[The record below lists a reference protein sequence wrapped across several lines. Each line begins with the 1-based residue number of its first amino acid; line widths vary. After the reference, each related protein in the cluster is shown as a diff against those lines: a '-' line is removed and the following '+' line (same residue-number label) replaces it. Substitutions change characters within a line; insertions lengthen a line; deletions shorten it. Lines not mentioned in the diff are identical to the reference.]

1 MFECIIAFE
10 ASEIKRSLR
19 MTRKYDIM
27 FIFTVVIHMKY
38 AFLLTLLFLY
48 VRIILLKTVIFIYKE
63 DINMKK
69 LTALILAFIMIFST
83 LPVVF
88 AADSYKCSCDIT
100 PIIYVKGRTNIY
112 KDRYD
117 ELNDENMAETNIT
130 GDTGSLVETA
140 ANIVSSLG
148 VALLTD
154 KWDNYCDVLFEEIRP
169 IYDQYKLNNDGEKD
183 EGSKTGI
190 DPNWDVDNIIKNLKT
205 DGVRHGHT
213 SNGLNWPQYMQF
225 QYDMRL
231 DPCVN
236 AKDLK
241 KLIDAVKEETGHN
254 KVNIV
259 CRCEGN
265 VIVNAYFNMYT
276 EEAKEEVESVIMYN
290 SIASGA
296 EIADELYSNKVD
308 LDADAMNRF
317 INGFLDTSPVLD
329 LVKETVNILTYA
341 GVVDIG
347 LDFIEDIYDKVSLN
361 LMPRLIREIFG
372 TCPGWWGMVSPE
384 AFEDAKAFVL
394 ESDNTDGKY
403 DKLIQKIDDYNVYKA
418 NARNIL
424 EELQSSGVKVYVIA
438 KYGEQIYPVIEN
450 ADLLGDGVVSLH
462 KQTFNGATTSKLT
475 NTLADDYIA
484 ERTEIGLADYISAD
498 KKVDGSTAAFAEHTW
513 YIKNLPHHDYPW
525 SVEFMVC
532 DIFNYDG
539 YATPADFGDKYPR
552 YIHYEETME
561 LIFNFTEPAMVG
573 KLTPLTEDNANANND
588 TTDTS
593 SRFVVLFKFIKAI
606 INFIVS
612 LFNK

>member
-1 MFECIIAFE
+1 
-10 ASEIKRSLR
+10 
-19 MTRKYDIM
+19 
-27 FIFTVVIHMKY
+27 
-38 AFLLTLLFLY
+38 
-48 VRIILLKTVIFIYKE
+48 
-63 DINMKK
+63 MKK
-69 LTALILAFIMIFST
+69 FLALVLALLMIISSV
-83 LPVVF
+83 PVAF
-88 AADSYKCSCDIT
+88 AADSYKCNCDVT

-117 ELNDENMAETNIT
+117 ELSDENMAETNLS
-130 GDTGSLVETA
+130 GGTGSVVDAA
-140 ANIVSSLG
+140 ANIVSALG
-148 VALLTD
+148 IALLTD
-154 KWDNYCDVLFEEIRP
+154 EWDNYCDVLFEEVRP

-183 EGSKTGI
+183 EGNKSGI
-190 DPNWDVDNIIKNLKT
+190 APEWDVDNIIKKLKT
-205 DGVRHGHT
+205 DGVKYGHT
-213 SNGLNWPQYMQF
+213 SNGKNWPQYMQF

-231 DPCVN
+231 DPREN

-241 KLIDAVKEETGHN
+241 KLVDAVKAETGHD

-276 EEAKEEVESVIMYN
+276 EEAKQEVESVIMYN

-308 LDADAMNRF
+308 LDPDAMNRF

-329 LVKETVNILTYA
+329 LVKESVNLLTYT
-341 GVVDIG
+341 GTLDMG
-347 LDFIEDIYDKVSLN
+347 LDFIEDIYDKISLN

-384 AFEDAKAFVL
+384 AVEDAKAFVL
-394 ESDNTDGKY
+394 ESDNADGKY
-403 DKLIQKIDDYNVYKA
+403 DKLIEKIDEYNVYKA

-424 EELQSSGVKVYVIA
+424 EELQASGVKVYVIA

-462 KQTFNGATTSKLT
+462 KQTFCGATTSKINT
-475 NTLADDYIA
+475 TLAEDYIA
-484 ERTEIGLADYISAD
+484 ERTEKGFGDYISAD
-498 KKVDGSTAAFAEHTW
+498 KKVDSSTSAFAEHTW

-539 YATPADFGDKYPR
+539 YATPASFGDKYSR
-552 YIHYEETME
+552 FIHYEESME
-561 LIFNFTEPAMVG
+561 YIFNFTEPTLVG
-573 KLTPLTEDNANANND
+573 ILTPLTEENANVGGD

-593 SRFVVLFKFIKAI
+593 SRFAVLIRFITALI
-606 INFIVS
+606 RFLTS